1 MTTTIQKQPQL
12 SSPVVGAALSNSFS
26 RKPQISAAQARC
38 LDMQQKQHEAEM
50 QILDIKKSN
59 ISSEHKRIM
68 EVIDAEFE
76 YWERMNKAMKDTQ
89 GQPQKLNTQKRR

>member
-1 MTTTIQKQPQL
+1 
-12 SSPVVGAALSNSFS
+12 
-26 RKPQISAAQARC
+26 
-38 LDMQQKQHEAEM
+38 MQQKQHEAEM

-89 GQPQKLNTQKRR
+89 GQPQKRTPKKEDKRNSDLMSGIGKCI